1 MDTDSSPRTCRP
13 STPQWR
19 CRATR

>member
-19 CRATR
+19 CR